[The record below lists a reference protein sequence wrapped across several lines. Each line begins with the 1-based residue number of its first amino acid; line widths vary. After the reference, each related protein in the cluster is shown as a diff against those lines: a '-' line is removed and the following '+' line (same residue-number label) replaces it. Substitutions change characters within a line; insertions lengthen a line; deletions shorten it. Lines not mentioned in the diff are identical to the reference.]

1 MAEKPPEPS
10 KEERAGEE
18 AKKPQLPR
26 PPEPLSKRQKT
37 HDKKQDGWTNNW
49 TQNKTENKWEPGLW
63 ADRGDNSWDSWEHAD
78 HEESH
83 SNWKGGENR
92 HNDEELERPGARRS
106 YGRDNEKILQKLQ
119 ASINTY
125 QTTMKTNFETLTN
138 STTTLNRDL
147 TSKMNDLE
155 NSFKSLV
162 NAVTANVG
170 DQVYYQL
177 LEKEHQLLEKLT
189 TTSYIHGTA
198 NYNSKTVGIAY
209 DESYDEYENCMTSRM
224 TDELYKTA

>member
-10 KEERAGEE
+10 KEKGAGEE
-18 AKKPQLPR
+18 VKKPQLPR
-26 PPEPLSKRQKT
+26 PPDMSLRPPDASHHAPLSKRQKT
-37 HDKKQDGWTNNW
+37 HDKKQ
-49 TQNKTENKWEPGLW
+49 EWEPDLW
-63 ADRGDNSWDSWEHAD
+63 ADRGDNWT
-78 HEESH
+78 
-83 SNWKGGENR
+83 GGENW
-92 HNDEELERPGARRS
+92 HNDEELERPGPRRS
-106 YGRDNEKILQKLQ
+106 YGKDNEKILQKLE

-147 TSKMNDLE
+147 TSRMDTLE
-155 NSFKSLV
+155 DSFKSLV

-170 DQVYYQL
+170 DQVYYQM

-209 DESYDEYENCMTSRM
+209 DESYDEYENRITSRM